1 MYMEE
6 KLVMSH
12 ESTCNFGIKGVRG
25 LVSLTLYFPRWSTIQ
40 DNTASLPTGV
50 VRLPIGSPNSG
61 SSGTSLVVLHG
72 SETEIEAI
80 LVTIACLTEA
90 ISDMSRVTHGLM
102 TVSEWM
108 EFSLSIIP
116 YNGQVSINESVAIL
130 WKIIHNE
137 MFIIYTMWINGKD
150 LTEFAMQSLIT

>member
-1 MYMEE
+1 MYMGE
-6 KLVMSH
+6 KLVTNH
-12 ESTCNFGIKGVRG
+12 ESTCNSGIKGVRG
-25 LVSLTLYFPRWSTIQ
+25 LVLLTLYFPRWSTVQ

-80 LVTIACLTEA
+80 LVTTACLQEA
-90 ISDMSRVTHGLM
+90 PSDTSRVIHGLM

-108 EFSLSIIP
+108 VFSLSIIP
-116 YNGQVSINESVAIL
+116 HKGQVLVNELVAIL

-137 MFIIYTMWINGKD
+137 MLIIYIMRINVKD
-150 LTEFAMQSLIT
+150 LTKFALQSLIT